1 MLERLVA
8 VPAEPEGIRG
18 IELVH
23 RSGVEM
29 PAGFPAKVVRFFR
42 DPRDSSGQ
50 PLAWLRGLDVDLE
63 QQVETGLLL
72 HDSRRGPALWALLA
86 ASLATC
92 LERRLGGGEVEFQL
106 EPGVAGPRITFE
118 AREGCRPSF
127 CLLYSVAFLH
137 DLWLDGAVEPRQT
150 QLLEVAD
157 LFFRTGADVE
167 EGPVGLPGL
176 DMHFPQEVMNS
187 FVNLIHPQPRHLG
200 NQLVKILLLEDNHE
214 LGEIIADMLSSVGF
228 VVCQAP
234 DGVSGLSR
242 LERER
247 FQLILSDIQMPRLNG
262 IGLLK
267 ALRDL
272 HMDVPVILTTGFT
285 GVWQEEQVLQQGAV
299 AFLPKPFGMAELIRV
314 VDQALAGAPAPHS
327 G

>member
-8 VPAEPEGIRG
+8 LPAEPEGIRG
-18 IELVH
+18 IELVF
-23 RSGVEM
+23 RPGLEM
-29 PAGFPAKVVRFFR
+29 PVSFPVKVARHFH
-42 DPRDSSGQ
+42 DPRDSSGL
-50 PLAWLRGLDVDLE
+50 PLAWLRGMDADLE
-63 QQVETGLLL
+63 QQQVMAHLMNGSPT
-72 HDSRRGPALWALLA
+72 GPAQWALFA

-92 LERRLGGGEVEFQL
+92 LQRRLGGEDPDYRLESGES
-106 EPGVAGPRITFE
+106 GPRLTFPGGG
-118 AREGCRPSF
+118 GCRPSF

-157 LFFRTGADVE
+157 LFFRNGAVDRE
-167 EGPVGLPGL
+167 SPMGLPGL
-176 DMHFPQEVMNS
+176 DTQFPLEVLNS
-187 FVNLIHPQPRHLG
+187 FVNLVHPHPRHLG

-228 VVCQAP
+228 VVCQAS
-234 DGVSGLSR
+234 DGVSGLGR

-267 ALRDL
+267 ALRNL